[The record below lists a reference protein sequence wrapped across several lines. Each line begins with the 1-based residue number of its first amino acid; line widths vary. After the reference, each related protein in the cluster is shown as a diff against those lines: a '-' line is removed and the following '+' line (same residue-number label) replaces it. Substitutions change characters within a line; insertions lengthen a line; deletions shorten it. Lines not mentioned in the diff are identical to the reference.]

1 MMIRPAE
8 ASDIQRLAGIWYD
21 GWQDAHATILPE
33 ELRRVR
39 TLESFEARMRQ
50 GLGDTRVAGPIGAPL
65 GFCMMKGDELNQ
77 LYVAAEAR
85 GTGAA
90 QALIAD
96 AEERLAATGVTLIW
110 LACAIGNDRAARF
123 YTKSGWH
130 NSGVRKIELPM
141 PDGSIFA
148 LDIWRFEK
156 GLISS
161 R

>member
-1 MMIRPAE
+1 MDIRPAE
-8 ASDIQRLAGIWYD
+8 ESDVSRLARIWFD
-21 GWQDAHATILPE
+21 GWQDAHAEILPE
-33 ELRRVR
+33 ALRRVR
-39 TLESFEARMRQ
+39 TRESFEERLRE
-50 GLGDTRVAGPIGAPL
+50 GLAETRVAGPVGAPI
-65 GFCMMKGDELNQ
+65 GFSMMKRDELNQ
-77 LYVAAEAR
+77 LYVSSEAR

-96 AEERLAATGVTLIW
+96 AEERLAATGVTVIW
-110 LACAIGNDRAARF
+110 LSCAIGNDRAARF
-123 YTKSGWH
+123 YTKSGWQ

>member
-1 MMIRPAE
+1 MDIRPAE
-8 ASDIQRLAGIWYD
+8 ASDIPRLARIWFN
-21 GWQDAHATILPE
+21 GWQDAHAEILPE
-33 ELRRVR
+33 ALRRVR
-39 TLESFEARMRQ
+39 TLERFQSHLTEHVAE
-50 GLGDTRVAGPIGAPL
+50 TRVAGPVGAPL
-65 GFCMMKGDELNQ
+65 GFSMMKGDELNQ
-77 LYVAAEAR
+77 LYVSAEAR

-96 AEERLAATGVTLIW
+96 AEDRLAATGVTLIW
-110 LACAIGNDRAARF
+110 LSCAIGNDRAARF

-141 PDGSIFA
+141 PDGSKFA